1 MALEERLGSYELAP
15 AVASRDAREPERR
28 AAAGIAERVE
38 RLRAQPELILDRLAE
53 MRAVWNGADV
63 EREGGAVG
71 AGCALRTRCAD
82 RHGDKGGG
90 RGVAG
95 DRHGCVYHRTGG
107 ERRASGVRGGGDCR
121 RGEVA
126 AAARR
131 RRGIG
136 EAGFLVFGTPVAGDA
151 ARTLGEEAAIDTRT
165 VRAAARGSQDRS
177 RSVRPLIFR
186 RERECEWTRR
196 RSPPQFSN
204 GTG

>member
-1 MALEERLGSYELAP
+1 MIGAAPPAWGDRLRRRKAGRGGRVLDIETARHVPLERVATSMALEERLGSYELAP
-15 AVASRDAREPERR
+15 AVASRDAREAERR

-38 RLRAQPELILDRLAE
+38 RLRAQPELIIDRLAE
-53 MRAVWNGADV
+53 MR
-63 EREGGAVG
+63 
-71 AGCALRTRCAD
+71 
-82 RHGDKGGG
+82 GGG

-95 DRHGCVYHRTGG
+95 DRHGCVHHRTGG

-121 RGEVA
+121 HGEVA

-136 EAGFLVFGTPVAGDA
+136 EAGFLVIGTPAAGDA

-186 RERECEWTRR
+186 RERE
-196 RSPPQFSN
+196 
-204 GTG
+204 